1 MFRDYKNARAFKKA
15 QETVAD
21 GDIVCGTYSDDGDP
35 LYFTAPREST
45 EEEIRDRAFAARNGR
60 PLSRVERHLVE
71 LAASRSA
78 DGGIQDNVGG

>member
-21 GDIVCGTYSDDGDP
+21 GEIVCGTYLDDGEP

-45 EEEIRDRAFAARNGR
+45 EQDIRDRAFEARNGR
-60 PLSRVERHLVE
+60 PMSRTERHLLE
-71 LAASRSA
+71 LAEGRKVNAG
-78 DGGIQDNVGG
+78 D